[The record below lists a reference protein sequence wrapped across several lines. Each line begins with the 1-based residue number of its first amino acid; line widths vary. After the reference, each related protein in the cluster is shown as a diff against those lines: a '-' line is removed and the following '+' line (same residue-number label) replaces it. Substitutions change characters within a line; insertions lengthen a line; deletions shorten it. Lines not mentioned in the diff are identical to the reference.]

1 LMVVRKERAY
11 EKFAWVFPLIP
22 SSFFV
27 LIGMVGIVS
36 VCTSTCLGTP
46 VPASTPPDAI
56 SLLTTHAQLI
66 SLFELWIGILMV
78 AVAWTGLRRA
88 QKWAWYALLWFF
100 LFSVANDFRLLEV
113 TIRTLL
119 VTVPSGI
126 GLLLAYGKFFPKK

>member
-1 LMVVRKERAY
+1 MTVRKERAY
-11 EKFAWVFPLIP
+11 EKYAWVFPLIP

-27 LIGMVGIVS
+27 VIGMVGIAS

-46 VPASTPPDAI
+46 VPASTPSDAI

-66 SLFELWIGILMV
+66 SLFELWVGILMV
-78 AVAWTGLRRA
+78 AVACTGLRRA
-88 QKWAWYALLWFF
+88 RKWAWYALLWFF

-119 VTVPSGI
+119 VTGPSGM
-126 GLLLAYGKFFPKK
+126 GLLLPYRKFFLKK